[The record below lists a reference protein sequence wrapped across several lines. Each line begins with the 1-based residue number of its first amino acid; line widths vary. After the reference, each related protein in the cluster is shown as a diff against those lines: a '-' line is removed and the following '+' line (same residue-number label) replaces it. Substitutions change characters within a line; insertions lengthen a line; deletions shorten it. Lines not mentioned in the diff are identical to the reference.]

1 MVLRP
6 DHSVVVVGGDVVVQ
20 RGTAADAVGSQG
32 QDRGAGGGSCG
43 SET

>member
-1 MVLRP
+1 M
-6 DHSVVVVGGDVVVQ
+6 VVGGDVVVQ
-20 RGTAADAVGSQG
+20 RDTAADAVAVGSQG